1 MKMIKRT
8 LIILIIATTIFTVV
22 KCNRIEDTDN
32 IKQEQGEDT
41 LPKDDKEDEQDE
53 DKKEEE
59 KKDNQ
64 GKEDENKD
72 SEQDKEQQDKNDEPK
87 EEQGQEEIESPVELG

>member
-41 LPKDDKEDEQDE
+41 LPKE

-59 KKDNQ
+59 
-64 GKEDENKD
+64 NKD
-72 SEQDKEQQDKNDEPK
+72 KEEQDKE
-87 EEQGQEEIESPVELG
+87 EIKSPVELG

>member
-22 KCNRIEDTDN
+22 KCNRIEDADN

-41 LPKDDKEDEQDE
+41 LPKDDK
-53 DKKEEE
+53 KEEE
-59 KKDNQ
+59 
-64 GKEDENKD
+64 NKD
-72 SEQDKEQQDKNDEPK
+72 KEKQEK
-87 EEQGQEEIESPVELG
+87 EEIESPVELG